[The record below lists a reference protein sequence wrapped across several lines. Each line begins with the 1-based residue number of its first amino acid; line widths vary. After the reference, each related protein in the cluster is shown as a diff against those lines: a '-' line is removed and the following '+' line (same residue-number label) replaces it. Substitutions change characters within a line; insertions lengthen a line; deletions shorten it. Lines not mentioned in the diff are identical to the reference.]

1 MAYFPNHIYIDA
13 ASYSEEY
20 FQLHSDSIKT
30 MDKEC
35 IASAGELLVKVVG
48 NGKRIFS
55 CGNGGSAA
63 ISNHLVCD
71 CIKNVRTSTSVKP
84 KAFSLSGSSELIT
97 AIANDSSF
105 DEVFSYQLESLAE
118 EGDVLIAIS
127 SSGASPNIINAIKKA
142 KEKGL
147 ATIAMTGFDG
157 GPASKLADISLHVP
171 AHNYGVVEDI
181 HQSLMHILAQF
192 MRVTHFNRSSE
203 LGSTMF

>member
-13 ASYSEEY
+13 ASYSEDY
-20 FQLHSDSIKT
+20 FQLHSDSVKI

-35 IASAGELLVKVVG
+35 IASAGELLVKAVCS
-48 NGKRIFS
+48 GKRIFS

-71 CIKNVRTSTSVKP
+71 CVKSVRTSTNVQP

-157 GPASKLADISLHVP
+157 EPAAKLADISLHVP
-171 AHNYGVVEDI
+171 ANNYGVVEDI

-192 MRVTHFNRSSE
+192 LRVTHFNRSSE

>member
-13 ASYSEEY
+13 AIYLEDY
-20 FQLHSDSIKT
+20 FQLHSDSIKI
-30 MDKEC
+30 MDKKC
-35 IASAGELLVKVVG
+35 IASAGELLLKAVG

-71 CIKNVRTSTSVKP
+71 YVKNVRTNTSVQP

-97 AIANDSSF
+97 AIANDFSF
-105 DEVFSYQLESLAE
+105 DDVFSYQLESLAE

-127 SSGASPNIINAIKKA
+127 SSGASLNIINAIKKA

-147 ATIAMTGFDG
+147 TTIAMTGFDG
-157 GPASKLADISLHVP
+157 GSAAKLADISLHVP

-181 HQSLMHILAQF
+181 HQSLMHILSQF
-192 MRVTHFNRSSE
+192 LRVTHFERSAE